1 MRKLISSGVLAVL
14 LSMLAN
20 TVFAGNVEECE
31 ALKDGASPGLY
42 GLCIAYHNAGSARAQ
57 ERILN
62 NYNKKAGPGDPPMP
76 GTGGVPCPCFTSDD
90 LINAGVPFACA
101 ISTSGTGLDLALYE
115 GGVFQFGTDDLG
127 CFNWNLFTGDFV
139 DLNTTPEENQACRD
153 IILEAIAN
161 DSGFPTCQ
169 EGDS

>member
-76 GTGGVPCPCFTSDD
+76 GTGGVPCPCFTSED
-90 LINAGVPFACA
+90 LSNAGAAFACSVS
-101 ISTSGTGLDLALYE
+101 STGAGLDLALYE
-115 GGVFQFGTDDLG
+115 GGLFQFGTDDLG
-127 CFNWNLFTGDFV
+127 CFKY
-139 DLNTTPEENQACRD
+139 DLIAPAFIELPTDPEENQACRD
-153 IILEAIAN
+153 IILEAIDRDFGAE
-161 DSGFPTCQ
+161 TCQ
-169 EGDS
+169 EGG